1 VRCLRRARV
10 WVRLIAAVVIAL
22 MVAGAMLG
30 RLAERRTIFP
40 MTRTWYMSPWLL
52 EQRREVMRFNS
63 ISAEMFIVE
72 PYTRYAIT
80 GAYRTTD
87 EPIPDWARDHIELGR
102 GFHHRG
108 SVGWPVRFA
117 AYEAYEVSGQE
128 RLVGIE
134 RLGPIPVAVRP
145 RFPGIL
151 LLVAALYGLLLAGE
165 RALWIPHRL
174 RGRRRRRRG
183 WCERCGYD
191 LSGLDGATCPECAAS
206 FTRANSSSENAR

>member
-1 VRCLRRARV
+1 VRRLLRLRI
-10 WVRLIAAVVIAL
+10 WIRLVAAVAIAL
-22 MVAGAMLG
+22 VVAGAMLG
-30 RLAERRTIFP
+30 RLVEQRTIFP

-52 EQRREVMRFNS
+52 EHRREVMRFNS

-102 GFHHRG
+102 GFYHRG

-117 AYEAYEVSGQE
+117 AYEAYEVNGQE

-151 LLVAALYGLLLAGE
+151 LLIAAVYGLLLAGE
-165 RALWIPHRL
+165 RALGIPYRM

-183 WCERCGYD
+183 CCERCGYN
-191 LSGLDGATCPECAAS
+191 LSGIGGMVCPECGV
-206 FTRANSSSENAR
+206 NSRPRPDEQG

>member
-1 VRCLRRARV
+1 MRRLLRLRI
-10 WVRLIAAVVIAL
+10 WIRLVAAVAIAL
-22 MVAGAMLG
+22 VVAGAMLEQ
-30 RLAERRTIFP
+30 LTEQRTIFP
-40 MTRTWYMSPWLL
+40 MTRTWYMNPWIL
-52 EQRREVMRFNS
+52 EQHREVMRFNS
-63 ISAEMFIVE
+63 LAAEMFIIE

-87 EPIPDWARDHIELGR
+87 ERIPDWARDHIEFGR

-117 AYEAYEVSGQE
+117 AYEAHEVNGQE
-128 RLVGIE
+128 RLFGIE

-151 LLVAALYGLLLAGE
+151 LLIAAVYGLLLAAE
-165 RALWIPHRL
+165 RALWIPYRM

-183 WCERCGYD
+183 CCERCGYD
-191 LSGLDGATCPECAAS
+191 LAGIALDVCPECGAAH
-206 FTRANSSSENAR
+206 A